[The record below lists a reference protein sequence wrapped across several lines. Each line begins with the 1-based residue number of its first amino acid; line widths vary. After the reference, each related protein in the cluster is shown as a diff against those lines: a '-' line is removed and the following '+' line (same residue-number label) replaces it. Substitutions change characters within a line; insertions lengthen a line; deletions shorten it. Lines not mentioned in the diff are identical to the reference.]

1 MKVSLDSQ
9 EEAAVPQGLRRS
21 RGERSAGIGGFS
33 PCGQID
39 GAGQQ
44 VQLLLRTSSVQEVAA
59 FELCIFPKGEGDHE
73 SDRGQRGE
81 EVATLQ
87 VAGLMSPHFILL

>member
-1 MKVSLDSQ
+1 M
-9 EEAAVPQGLRRS
+9 GT
-21 RGERSAGIGGFS
+21 GGFS

-44 VQLLLRTSSVQEVAA
+44 VQLLLRTPSVQEVAA
-59 FELCIFPKGEGDHE
+59 FQLCIFPKGEGDHE